1 MIPDLIGV
9 PPYLQVPIRGL
20 GNNDA
25 KDVRYSRVVYQVR
38 NLGAPHETD
47 SLLPP
52 DIIAGIRDPAEE
64 EIQADGRIRKWIWVE
79 EKRAFLR
86 IILLKD
92 GETVHNA
99 FFDRRYPR
107 KESE

>member
-1 MIPDLIGV
+1 MKTTRYFTHSRSRPDR
-9 PPYLQVPIRGL
+9 QEIR
-20 GNNDA
+20 D
-25 KDVRYSRVVYQVR
+25 
-38 NLGAPHETD
+38 EW
-47 SLLPP
+47 
-52 DIIAGIRDPAEE
+52 IIAGIRDPAEE
-64 EIQADGRIRKWIWVE
+64 EIQDDGRIRKWIWVE

>member
-1 MIPDLIGV
+1 MKTTRYFNHSRSRLDR
-9 PPYLQVPIRGL
+9 QEIRDEWIL
-20 GNNDA
+20 
-25 KDVRYSRVVYQVR
+25 
-38 NLGAPHETD
+38 
-47 SLLPP
+47 
-52 DIIAGIRDPAEE
+52 AGIRDSAEE

-79 EKRAFLR
+79 EKRVFLR